1 MMYYEEED
9 RPVRRRRRRRRRR
22 GGFLGWVIKLLF
34 RLLIILLVAAA
45 ALYAIPVGVF
55 MTDSGENVSA
65 SAALPKD
72 KINILLLGV
81 DRLTGSQRSDTIIV
95 ASVGYSDLTLT
106 SIMRDTIVDIP
117 GHGNSK
123 VNAAY
128 AYGGPELT
136 LRTLNENFGLN
147 LTKYVVVDFAALAEI
162 INALG
167 GVDIAIT
174 SAEQEHINLNM
185 ADAWKDEFSKQGY
198 EKDDMHLLDLN
209 FAGADEN
216 GRITAH
222 LDGFQALGYARIRY
236 LDSDFMRTSRQRRV
250 IDAAMSALKSNW
262 YNVPMLIDVYKV
274 AMSRIQTNMN
284 LFELLS
290 IGAKGILC
298 GDIQQLRLPADG
310 TFTDNGSSLNNINY
324 EKNLAVFKEAVY
336 GQ

>member
-1 MMYYEEED
+1 MYYEEED
-9 RPVRRRRRRRRRR
+9 RPVRRRRRRRRKR
-22 GGFLGWVIKLLF
+22 GGLLGWLIKLLF
-34 RLLIILLVAAA
+34 KLMIFALVIAA

-72 KINILLLGV
+72 RINILLLGV
-81 DRLTGSQRSDTIIV
+81 DSLTDSQRSDTIIV
-95 ASVGYSDLTLT
+95 ASIGYSQLTLT

-147 LTKYVVVDFAALAEI
+147 LTKYVVVDFAALADI

-174 SAEQEHINLNM
+174 SAEQEHINKNM

-198 EKDDMHLLDLN
+198 NKDDMHLLDLS

-236 LDSDFMRTSRQRRV
+236 LDSDFVRTSRQRRV
-250 IDAAMSALKSNW
+250 INAALTAFKHNW
-262 YNVPMLIDVYKV
+262 YDLPKLIDVYRV
-274 AMSRIQTNMN
+274 AMNRIHTNMTV
-284 LFELLS
+284 FELVS
-290 IGAKGILC
+290 IGAKGVLC
-298 GDIQQLRLPADG
+298 SDIQQLRLPADG
-310 TFTDNGSSLNNINY
+310 TFTDNGSSLKNIDY
-324 EKNLAVFKEAVY
+324 EKNLAVFKEFVY
-336 GQ
+336 GK